1 MQAAID
7 QFRTNIERV
16 RNLGAIFKAFGSQTT
31 DVLELSDILRAELV
45 MGVSAF
51 DHYVHELVR
60 LGMLEIYCG
69 HRTAPPA
76 FLRFQVTLERIIQ
89 AMANPA
95 DNSWLE
101 SQIWSRHCFQS
112 FQRPDKISDA
122 IRLISG
128 VELWNEVAQQLG
140 TTPQGAKEKLTLIV
154 ERRDKIAHE
163 ADMDP
168 SFPGSRWP
176 IDEVLTDDAIS
187 FIELLGETIYAL
199 IS

>member
-16 RNLGAIFKAFGSQTT
+16 RNLGAIFKALRSQTT
-31 DVLELSDILRAELV
+31 DALELSDILRAELV

-51 DHYVHELVR
+51 DHYVHELVK
-60 LGMLEIYCG
+60 LGMLEIHRG

-76 FLRFQVTLERIIQ
+76 FLRFQVTLDRVMQ
-89 AMANPA
+89 GLANPA
-95 DNSWLE
+95 DDSWLE
-101 SQIWSRHCFQS
+101 SQIRFRHGYQS
-112 FQRPDKISDA
+112 FQRPDKIADA
-122 IRLISG
+122 IRLISD

-140 TTPQGAKEKLTLIV
+140 MSPQSAKDKLTVVV
-154 ERRDKIAHE
+154 ERRDRIAHE

-176 IDEVLTDDAIS
+176 IDEVLTDDAIG
-187 FIELLGETIYAL
+187 FIELLADTIYAL
-199 IS
+199 VS